1 MKIAINNKRVHHYD
15 SLSYKSKLAA
25 REMGAEKAGQN
36 RDRVFIGS
44 DASQS
49 DKLIAGEA
57 AHKVIQEVRRQTPQ
71 DKIESLKQ
79 QVADG
84 TYHPD
89 AEKIAARILLEKGI
103 V

>member
-1 MKIAINNKRVHHYD
+1 MKIAVNKRINPYD
-15 SLSYKSKLAA
+15 GLAYKSKLAS
-25 REMGAEKAGQN
+25 RGVESGKICQN
-36 RDRVFIGS
+36 RDQVFIGT
-44 DASQS
+44 DALQS
-49 DKLIAGEA
+49 DKVIAGEA
-57 AHKVIQEVRRQTPQ
+57 AHKVIQEVRSATSQ

>member
-1 MKIAINNKRVHHYD
+1 MKIDINKRIHPYD
-15 SLSYKSKLAA
+15 GLSYKSKLAVKGM
-25 REMGAEKAGQN
+25 EEGKASRNCDQ
-36 RDRVFIGS
+36 VFIGS
-44 DASQS
+44 DASQR
-49 DKLIAGEA
+49 DKLLAGEA
-57 AHKVIQEVRRQTPQ
+57 AHKVIQEVRRATPQ
-71 DKIESLKQ
+71 DKIESLKR